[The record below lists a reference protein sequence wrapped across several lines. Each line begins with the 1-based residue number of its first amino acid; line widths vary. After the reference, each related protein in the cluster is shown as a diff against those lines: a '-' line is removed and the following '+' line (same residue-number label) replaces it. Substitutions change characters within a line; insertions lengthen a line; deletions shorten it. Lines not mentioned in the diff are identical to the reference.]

1 MFTRISMC
9 TQSLPR
15 LQVMFELMCWC
26 WSHRPHHRPDFHQI
40 LDILNMPMFYE
51 LLSVE
56 GLLSDH
62 YVTAAVY
69 RQTEPPPPSKGH
81 RRMGSNPS
89 FAQVIP
95 ETASVSK
102 VEDIN
107 LPSRNSRRNSMAA
120 LATQSVPLMGRQLSS
135 DPDLNRLI
143 STLNINPARNTKVKV
158 DTGKSELWYATSQ
171 NELIVKDYSSG
182 SLKVGC
188 LGFGV
193 Q

>member
-1 MFTRISMC
+1 
-9 TQSLPR
+9 
-15 LQVMFELMCWC
+15 
-26 WSHRPHHRPDFHQI
+26 
-40 LDILNMPMFYE
+40 MPMFYE

-69 RQTEPPPPSKGH
+69 RQTEPPIGTVK
-81 RRMGSNPS
+81 
-89 FAQVIP
+89 
-95 ETASVSK
+95 E
-102 VEDIN
+102 
-107 LPSRNSRRNSMAA
+107 
-120 LATQSVPLMGRQLSS
+120 
-135 DPDLNRLI
+135 
-143 STLNINPARNTKVKV
+143 KVKLQ
-158 DTGKSELWYATSQ
+158 TAKSKLWYATSQ

>member
-1 MFTRISMC
+1 MFACMSMY

-40 LDILNMPMFYE
+40 LDILNMPMFHK

-56 GLLSDH
+56 GLLFDH

-69 RQTEPPPPSKGH
+69 RQTAPPPASKGH

-95 ETASVSK
+95 ETASISK
-102 VEDIN
+102 LEDVN
-107 LPSRNSRRNSMAA
+107 LPSRNFRRCSVTTQV
-120 LATQSVPLMGRQLSS
+120 TQSVPLMGRQLSS

-143 STLNINPARNTKVKV
+143 STLNITPARNTKVKV
-158 DTGKSELWYATSQ
+158 DTGKSELWYATSHH
-171 NELIVKDYSSG
+171 ELIVKDYSSG